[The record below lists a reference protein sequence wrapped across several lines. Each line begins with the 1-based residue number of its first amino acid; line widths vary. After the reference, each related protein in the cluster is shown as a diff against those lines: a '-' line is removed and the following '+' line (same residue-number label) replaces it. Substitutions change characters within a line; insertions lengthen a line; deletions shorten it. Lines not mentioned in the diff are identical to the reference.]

1 MGKGWHMHRDGGTD
15 PTELLKSAR
24 LVICHPTGAC
34 NTGLHHPTQP
44 DMYSDLTGYEVAQE
58 GA

>member
-1 MGKGWHMHRDGGTD
+1 MHRDGGTD

-24 LVICHPTGAC
+24 LVIYRPTGAC